1 MAVKA
6 VIFDL
11 DGTLLNTY
19 EDLANAVN
27 FALKENGFPAHDA
40 EKYKY
45 FCGNGTDVM
54 ITRALPENARDEKTL
69 AKVRELYFEYYN
81 AHSGECTR
89 PYDGIPEML
98 KSLKT
103 NGIKLAV
110 VSNKIDFMTQSV
122 VKEYF
127 GDIFDFV
134 TGQRDGI
141 IPKPDPSMI
150 FKVMREFGVT
160 PEECI
165 FVGDTGVD
173 ALTGK
178 NAGIFTVGVLWGFRD
193 EAELR
198 ENGASV
204 VIKRAD
210 ELFEFLK

>member
-1 MAVKA
+1 MSVKA

-27 FALKENGFPAHDA
+27 FALNRRGFVVHDK

-54 ITRALPENARDEKTL
+54 ITRALPENSRNEQTL
-69 AKVRELYFEYYN
+69 KAVRELYFDFYDK
-81 AHSGECTR
+81 HSGECTR
-89 PYDGIPEML
+89 PYDGITDTLSAL
-98 KSLKT
+98 KER
-103 NGIKLAV
+103 GIRLAV
-110 VSNKIDFMTQSV
+110 VSNKIDFMTKSV
-122 VKEYF
+122 VKKYF

-134 TGQRDGI
+134 TGQCDGI
-141 IPKPDPSMI
+141 IPKPDPNMA
-150 FKVMREFGVT
+150 FKAMEIMGVDSS
-160 PEECI
+160 ECI

-193 EAELR
+193 EAELL
-198 ENGASV
+198 ENGASA
-204 VIKRAD
+204 IISRPE
-210 ELFEFLK
+210 ELLNYV